1 MIVLD
6 ASAILAL
13 LREEPG
19 HDLVDQAMESD
30 TAHCGAANWSEVVQ
44 KILARGDN
52 WSAMQQVLES
62 YDLVIEPVTRLDAE
76 KAAALWVDRPSLS
89 LGDRLCLA
97 LAHRL
102 GAVAMTADAA
112 WGTGSDI
119 QQIR

>member
-13 LREEPG
+13 LRQEPG
-19 HDLVDQAMESD
+19 YDVVDQAMESD
-30 TAHCGAANWSEVVQ
+30 TSHCGAANWSEVVQ

-52 WSAMQQVLES
+52 WSAMQQALES

-76 KAAALWVDRPSLS
+76 KAAALWVECPSLS

-97 LAHRL
+97 LARRL
-102 GAVAMTADAA
+102 GATAMTADAA

>member
-6 ASAILAL
+6 ASAILAFL
-13 LREEPG
+13 QQEPG
-19 HDLVDQAMESD
+19 RDLVEQAIADGAYCS
-30 TAHCGAANWSEVVQ
+30 AANWSEVVQ
-44 KILARGDN
+44 KSLHAGRDVATMAEALDAYG
-52 WSAMQQVLES
+52 
-62 YDLVIEPVTRLDAE
+62 LVIEPATRMDAE
-76 KAAALWVDRPSLS
+76 KAAALWVERPSLS

-112 WGTGSDI
+112 WGTGDNV